1 MSADTSSL
9 AAVIARRIRLV
20 VPFLTGYD
28 FSDPR
33 ANGEYRFLG
42 GYLRPEM
49 TVFDVG
55 ANVGEFALE
64 ALRHQP
70 RLRLH
75 CFEPLSETFRTLQA
89 TLRSVPPEASV
100 ALNNFGLSDEDAARE
115 MVVYGANAGSNSL
128 YMNPYH
134 AERSAHIERES
145 VSLRTLDAYIAEH
158 AVAAVDLLKID
169 VEGHEQWVLE
179 GARSSLADGRIKA
192 IMFEY
197 NDYWRQSGGRL
208 ATVMAMLDGFGYRMA
223 RLSRLMNIPVRAGDG
238 GLENFRHSNYVATLH
253 RSVPPR

>member
-1 MSADTSSL
+1 VTNAI
-9 AAVIARRIRLV
+9 VRRMRLI
-20 VPFLTGYD
+20 VPFLKGYD

-33 ANGEYRFLG
+33 ANGEYRFLHG
-42 GYLRPEM
+42 RLAPGM

-64 ALRHQP
+64 AFHREPHLQV
-70 RLRLH
+70 H
-75 CFEPLSETFRTLQA
+75 CFEPVAETYRTLESN
-89 TLRSVPPEASV
+89 LRNVPAGGGIT
-100 ALNNFGLSDEDAARE
+100 LNNFGLSDRDDVRD

-134 AERSAHIERES
+134 AERSAHIEHES
-145 VSLRTLDAYIAEH
+145 VSLRTLDGYMAEKG
-158 AVAAVDLLKID
+158 VDRVDLLKID

-179 GARSSLADGRIKA
+179 GARSALSQGRIRT

-208 ATVMAMLDGFGYRMA
+208 ASVVGLLQRSNFRLW
-223 RLSRLMNIPVRAGDG
+223 RLSRLMNIPVRSDG
-238 GLENFRHSNYVATLH
+238 RDLENFRHSNYVAILDGA
-253 RSVPPR
+253 PR